1 VTASIKDMPHSVCND
16 NSEALSADP
25 ELRDPANVGSGV
37 QGNLWGC
44 GILAS
49 LGQCRAGYSG
59 NSQRG
64 TEVMAKHCPGM
75 CRNEEL
81 LATCVD
87 AARPWC
93 PTLLIR

>member
-1 VTASIKDMPHSVCND
+1 VTASIKDVPDPVCND

-25 ELRDPANVGSGV
+25 ELRDPANVDSLT

-44 GILAS
+44 GNLAFR
-49 LGQCRAGYSG
+49 GQCRPGFSG
-59 NSQRG
+59 VSQRG